1 MVGEPDLGQT
11 IPFARRGKHPQLR
24 RTGFGTRQDEDDN
37 QEEEDGNAAEQK
49 GKVFE
54 WIHTELETVSRLG
67 HGTDRPE
74 KNP

>member
-1 MVGEPDLGQT
+1 MRM
-11 IPFARRGKHPQLR
+11 IIRKKKM
-24 RTGFGTRQDEDDN
+24 ED
-37 QEEEDGNAAEQK
+37 AAEQT

-67 HGTDRPE
+67 HGTDHPE

>member
-24 RTGFGTRQDEDDN
+24 RTGFGRRQDEDDN
-37 QEEEDGNAAEQK
+37 QEEEDTVQQNKQGR
-49 GKVFE
+49 
-54 WIHTELETVSRLG
+54 IHTELETVSRLG

-74 KNP
+74 KILELP

>member
-1 MVGEPDLGQT
+1 MGNLTWGRQFLLLGVENILSSEEQVLGGDRMRM
-11 IPFARRGKHPQLR
+11 IIRKKKM
-24 RTGFGTRQDEDDN
+24 ED
-37 QEEEDGNAAEQK
+37 AAEQT

-67 HGTDRPE
+67 HGTDHPE